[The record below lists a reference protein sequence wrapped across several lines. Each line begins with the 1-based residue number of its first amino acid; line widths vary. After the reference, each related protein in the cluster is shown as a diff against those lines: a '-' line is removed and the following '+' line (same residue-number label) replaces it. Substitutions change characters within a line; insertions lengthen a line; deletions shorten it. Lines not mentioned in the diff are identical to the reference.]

1 MDQIKLEEYARLIVD
16 QGLNVKARQLVV
28 ISAPVEAKALVR
40 AVSKAA
46 FERHAGDVVVRY
58 KDDVVEKERL
68 EHADDAAFDH
78 VPDYD
83 ALFFNETAKDGACY
97 LNITGNDPD
106 LMKGVDMTRLV
117 EYRAKLREA
126 TKLQHD
132 KLDHM
137 EAQWCVAAC
146 ATPGW
151 AQKVYPELSFHD
163 AIERLWNAIFDA
175 CRVEP
180 GKTKENWE
188 RHNASF
194 VKKVDLLNGLDIASL
209 HYKNKRGTDLVVKL
223 PDGYRFAGGSSTLR
237 DARHTVYF
245 PNIPTEEV
253 FSAPYKYGV
262 DGVLYATMPLIYN
275 GSVIEDFHFRFQE
288 GKVVDFDA
296 RTGRDV
302 LEAILKSDRNAA
314 YLGEVAL
321 VPVDSPISK
330 MDTIFYNTLFDENA
344 SCHFALGAAYLEC
357 VCDGLELREDQ
368 MDAVGLNDSRVHVD
382 FMVGSEDLSIVATLK
397 NGAKVDVFKNGNWV
411 PEFE

>member
-97 LNITGNDPD
+97 LSITGNDPD

-151 AQKVYPELSFHD
+151 AQKSVSRAVFPRRDRAAL
-163 AIERLWNAIFDA
+163 ERDLR
-175 CRVEP
+175 RVP
-180 GKTKENWE
+180 
-188 RHNASF
+188 R
-194 VKKVDLLNGLDIASL
+194 
-209 HYKNKRGTDLVVKL
+209 
-223 PDGYRFAGGSSTLR
+223 
-237 DARHTVYF
+237 
-245 PNIPTEEV
+245 
-253 FSAPYKYGV
+253 
-262 DGVLYATMPLIYN
+262 
-275 GSVIEDFHFRFQE
+275 
-288 GKVVDFDA
+288 
-296 RTGRDV
+296 RTG
-302 LEAILKSDRNAA
+302 K
-314 YLGEVAL
+314 
-321 VPVDSPISK
+321 
-330 MDTIFYNTLFDENA
+330 DERK
-344 SCHFALGAAYLEC
+344 LGAAQRL
-357 VCDGLELREDQ
+357 VCEK
-368 MDAVGLNDSRVHVD
+368 SRFAQRTRHRV
-382 FMVGSEDLSIVATLK
+382 LAL
-397 NGAKVDVFKNGNWV
+397 
-411 PEFE
+411 